1 MYEKETEEQVQGQV
15 GKRIQSKAQYDEA
28 TNNLSP
34 TFVSEVGFCTQDL
47 TLTPCTYMTEF
58 ETQCTLCSS
67 SCHIAHD
74 DDAIELL
81 KKDLTIQKH
90 NLKQIQQ
97 AVNFATS
104 DGMQKWYQTH
114 YRNTCMLKNLV
125 KVLSDKSIKEGSIV
139 RFLTRSNVM
148 RVTDLETKTVTE
160 QKLSLPD
167 EKKAMQAAIE
177 AVSRPVENSAKT
189 NFLGFLGDI

>member
-1 MYEKETEEQVQGQV
+1 
-15 GKRIQSKAQYDEA
+15 
-28 TNNLSP
+28 
-34 TFVSEVGFCTQDL
+34 
-47 TLTPCTYMTEF
+47 
-58 ETQCTLCSS
+58 
-67 SCHIAHD
+67 
-74 DDAIELL
+74 AIELL

-160 QKLSLPD
+160 QKLS
-167 EKKAMQAAIE
+167 
-177 AVSRPVENSAKT
+177 
-189 NFLGFLGDI
+189 